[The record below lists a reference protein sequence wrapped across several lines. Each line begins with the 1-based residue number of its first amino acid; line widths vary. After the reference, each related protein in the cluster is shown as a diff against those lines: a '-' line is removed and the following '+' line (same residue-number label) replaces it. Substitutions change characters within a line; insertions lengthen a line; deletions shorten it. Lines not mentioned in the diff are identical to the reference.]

1 MNGGGNWRELRTDPH
16 NAALLLSLPPGPI
29 TAGPALSLPAEG
41 VAFQRNHRYDE
52 AAAVFAATL
61 AGRFDPAVSAALA
74 HCLLFGGKFARAH
87 EVLRQM
93 VYAFPRN
100 GRAFR
105 MLAALFKQVG
115 NPALTKQYEQ
125 ISRQFPR
132 EADESAEL
140 AGKALAGM
148 REKARELVRA
158 GNPARAI
165 PAIRQF
171 LAASPYSREGHLWLL
186 FCHYEMG
193 DWVEMGKL
201 LKKLMKHTMT
211 FVESRHFSRQLKTD
225 FRNSP
230 AMRRNVPDRTEFLKP
245 TFCLV
250 DENSRDLREDPE
262 MVGISFPA
270 NCQFFFVVRYLLLR
284 DQLEPAKTLLV
295 AYRKTYD
302 FLLSSRQPSRVL
314 ELCRRDD
321 SRGDPLMLEDHR
333 AFQSRGDLA
342 TLVEEHRA
350 FQSRGDD
357 VFVGGE
363 SALDDTIWPYS
374 VHVMLLAAHS
384 CVLEIMVISV
394 NRSEK

>member
-61 AGRFDPAVSAALA
+61 AGRSDPAVSAALA

-140 AGKALAGM
+140 AGEALAGM

-250 DENSRDLREDPE
+250 DEYSRDLREDPE

>member
-87 EVLRQM
+87 AVLRQM

-140 AGKALAGM
+140 AGEETPRARFPPSASFWRQVHIRGKAIFGSFS
-148 REKARELVRA
+148 
-158 GNPARAI
+158 AI
-165 PAIRQF
+165 TKWAI
-171 LAASPYSREGHLWLL
+171 GWK
-186 FCHYEMG
+186 
-193 DWVEMGKL
+193 W
-201 LKKLMKHTMT
+201 
-211 FVESRHFSRQLKTD
+211 
-225 FRNSP
+225 
-230 AMRRNVPDRTEFLKP
+230 
-245 TFCLV
+245 
-250 DENSRDLREDPE
+250 
-262 MVGISFPA
+262 
-270 NCQFFFVVRYLLLR
+270 
-284 DQLEPAKTLLV
+284 
-295 AYRKTYD
+295 
-302 FLLSSRQPSRVL
+302 
-314 ELCRRDD
+314 
-321 SRGDPLMLEDHR
+321 
-333 AFQSRGDLA
+333 
-342 TLVEEHRA
+342 
-350 FQSRGDD
+350 
-357 VFVGGE
+357 
-363 SALDDTIWPYS
+363 
-374 VHVMLLAAHS
+374 
-384 CVLEIMVISV
+384 
-394 NRSEK
+394 